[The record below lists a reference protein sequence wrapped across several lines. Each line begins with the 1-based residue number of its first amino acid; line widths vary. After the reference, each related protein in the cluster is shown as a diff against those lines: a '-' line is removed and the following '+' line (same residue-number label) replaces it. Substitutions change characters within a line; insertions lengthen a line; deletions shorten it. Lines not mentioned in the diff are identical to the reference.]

1 MKLENKICLYLV
13 LPYKSEPAYTVKIFK
28 KYYVFKFYKERK
40 VFYAVWIGMYDI
52 LLVRREEEGQK

>member
-40 VFYAVWIGMYDI
+40 VFYAV
-52 LLVRREEEGQK
+52 